1 MAVPSIRS
9 LNMQDIK
16 SFGNLARTNLFQVTI
31 DGVGN
36 GNGDGQ
42 SFSTFLT
49 EQSQRYGISQFSSG
63 FKDQLSVLCYEA
75 SLPTSSYATA
85 EVKDNFMGVPQEFA
99 HTRIT
104 TDIDFSF
111 YIDRDYKVLMFFEAW
126 MDYIAGTGAA
136 QLQSNGSPT
145 PYNQYYRRFHYPDNY
160 KTDNLY
166 IKKFE
171 RDWSTPNAPNVSYQF
186 INSFPKNVTSIPI
199 TYGEAEILKVT
210 VTMNYDRYIMRREYA
225 PLNIEQQ
232 QSAFEQNLLNA
243 TSTQIPGTT
252 IFGLSGSATGAE
264 NNQNSI
270 NIANEQSIA

>member
-1 MAVPSIRS
+1 MVVPSIRS
-9 LNMQDIK
+9 LNMNDIK

-36 GNGDGQ
+36 GNKTSE
-42 SFSTFLT
+42 SFSTFLSN
-49 EQSQRYGISQFSSG
+49 QSQRYGITEFSNG
-63 FKDQLSVLCYEA
+63 FKEQLSILCYEA

-85 EVKDNFMGVPQEFA
+85 EVKDNFVGVPQEFA

-126 MDYIAGTGAA
+126 MDYISGTGAS
-136 QLQSNGSPT
+136 QLQANNNPT
-145 PYNQYYRRFHYPDNY
+145 PYSQYYRRFHYPDEY

-171 RDWSTPNAPNVSYQF
+171 KDWAASNATNISYQF
-186 INSFPKNVTSIPI
+186 INAFPKNVTSIPI

-210 VTMNYDRYIMRREYA
+210 VTMNYDRYIARREYA
-225 PLNIEQQ
+225 PTIFTDGAGNV
-232 QSAFEQNLLNA
+232 SAPGNEVTGFQGPP
-243 TSTQIPGTT
+243 TPGTT
-252 IFGLSGSATGAE
+252 TATTG
-264 NNQNSI
+264 Q
-270 NIANEQSIA
+270 